1 MKKFSNLKI
10 VQVKKELSKKQ
21 FIEILHLIKKENNHA
36 LVSRLNE
43 NLIRKYL
50 KIAITSNNIFLY
62 VLKKKK
68 FIIGYA
74 LYAKSEDY
82 LIKDFHKIRFKIL
95 ANLILSFRFLTLI
108 NIFLA
113 ITKIDKI
120 LLNKKKNLKKNCL
133 NLNLLAIKKEYQSS
147 GFGKYFFDKTIKNI
161 HKNIYKFKYI
171 TCEAPTVGSVNFYLK
186 KNNFK
191 FVGKKIRI
199 TNNLTVLK
207 KRYYN

>member
-1 MKKFSNLKI
+1 M
-10 VQVKKELSKKQ
+10 
-21 FIEILHLIKKENNHA
+21 
-36 LVSRLNE
+36 
-43 NLIRKYL
+43 
-50 KIAITSNNIFLY
+50 
-62 VLKKKK
+62 
-68 FIIGYA
+68 
-74 LYAKSEDY
+74 
-82 LIKDFHKIRFKIL
+82 
-95 ANLILSFRFLTLI
+95 ILSFRFLTLI

-120 LLNKKKNLKKNCL
+120 LLNKKKNLKKNCI